1 MRPYAIA
8 RARATPA
15 DLTGGVLCEDLEGEA
30 GRTFRK
36 GSVLTRADATRI
48 LDLEWEE
55 LHLIAMDPGDLH
67 EDEASHAIADAV
79 AGEGVT
85 VDDEPF
91 RGQWALRSAHRGLL
105 RVNVQAL
112 DRVNRVPD
120 VSVFTHPDLSI
131 VDEAAELGRA
141 RVLPFV
147 VAGETV
153 SRVGE
158 LASRTGG
165 VVTVRRFL
173 RTPVAAIVQERLDDE
188 GAERFRRNLERKL
201 RWMGSELI
209 EPIFVEPRPDAIAE
223 AAERIA
229 GRAGVL
235 VMAGSRAIDPMDPAF
250 RAMDRLGADMIRYGV
265 PAHPGSFVWLA
276 RRDGLEIVGA
286 PSCGLFGK
294 RSAFDLVL
302 AMLLAGERPDSD
314 DLAALGHGGF
324 LTAEMDWRFPDHD
337 DG

>member
-1 MRPYAIA
+1 MKPYAVKHA
-8 RARATPA
+8 QATP
-15 DLTGGVLCEDLEGEA
+15 GGLAGSVLCEDLPDDA
-30 GRTFRK
+30 GHKLRK
-36 GSVLTRADATRI
+36 GTVLTHADATRI
-48 LDLEWEE
+48 LDLDWQE
-55 LHLIAMDPGDLH
+55 LHLIAMEPGDMH
-67 EDEASHAIADAV
+67 EDEASLAIADAV

-85 VDDEPF
+85 VADESV
-91 RGQWALRSAHRGLL
+91 RGQRALRAAHRGLL
-105 RVNVQAL
+105 RVNVRAL

-120 VSVFTHPDLSI
+120 VSVFTHPDLCI

-153 SRVGE
+153 SRVREIG
-158 LASRTGG
+158 SRTGG
-165 VVTVRRFL
+165 VVTVRRF
-173 RTPVAAIVQERLDDE
+173 RGTSVAAIVQERLDDE
-188 GAERFRRNLERKL
+188 GADRFRRNLERKL

-209 EPIFVEPRPDAIAE
+209 EPVFVEPQPDAIAE

-229 GRAGVL
+229 DRAGVL

-250 RAMDRLGADMIRYGV
+250 RAMDRLGADMVRYGV

-294 RSAFDLVL
+294 HSAFDLVL
-302 AMLLAGERPDSD
+302 AMLLAGERPAAA
-314 DLAALGHGGF
+314 DLAALGPGGF
-324 LTAEMDWRFPDHD
+324 LTAEMDWRFPDYD